1 MIIII
6 QTTFDNY
13 RETTNIIS
21 EYSLRYP
28 SGVFRRKPKEVLDP
42 PVWLIAG
49 LGNPG
54 AEYAGTRHNVGFEV
68 IDRLATAHKC
78 KLGIRKHRAV
88 YGLGH
93 VDGVSVVLVKPMTYM
108 NLSGQALAEI
118 ARHYALKPDHVLV
131 VADDLDLSLGRLRLR
146 PEGGAGGH
154 NGHKSIIQSL
164 GTQAYP
170 RLRIGIGKAGE
181 TIDHVLS
188 RFSPEERATVDDAIG
203 KAVRSIEAALDRGV
217 DSAMAEF
224 NAE

>member
-1 MIIII
+1 M
-6 QTTFDNY
+6 
-13 RETTNIIS
+13 
-21 EYSLRYP
+21 
-28 SGVFRRKPKEVLDP
+28 FRRKPKEVLDP

-54 AEYAGTRHNVGFEV
+54 VEYAGTRHNVGFEV
-68 IDRLATAHKC
+68 IDRLASAHKC
-78 KLGIRKHRAV
+78 KLDVRKHRAV

-93 VDGVSVVLVKPMTYM
+93 IEGVSVVLVKPMTYM
-108 NLSGQALAEI
+108 NLSGLALAEI
-118 ARHYALKPDHVLV
+118 TRHYGLKPDHVLV
-131 VADDLDLSLGRLRLR
+131 VADDLDLSLGRIRLR

-170 RLRIGIGKAGE
+170 RLRIGIGKAAE

-188 RFSPEERATVDDAIG
+188 RFSPEERTTVNEAIE
-203 KAVRSIEAALDRGV
+203 KAVRSIKTTLDRGV
-217 DSAMAEF
+217 DAAMAEF

>member
-1 MIIII
+1 M
-6 QTTFDNY
+6 
-13 RETTNIIS
+13 
-21 EYSLRYP
+21 
-28 SGVFRRKPKEVLDP
+28 FRRKPKEALDP

-54 AEYAGTRHNVGFEV
+54 AEYAGTRHNIGFEV
-68 IDRLATAHKC
+68 IDRLSSAHKC
-78 KLGIRKHRAV
+78 KLDIRKHRAV
-88 YGLGH
+88 YGIGH
-93 VDGVSVVLVKPMTYM
+93 IAGVSVLLVKPMTYM

-118 ARHYALKPDHVLV
+118 IRHFGLEPDHVLV

-170 RLRIGIGKAGE
+170 RLRIGIGKGGE

-188 RFSPEERATVDDAIG
+188 RFSPEERTTVNEAIE
-203 KAVRSIEAALDRGV
+203 KAVRSIETTLDRGV

-224 NAE
+224 NGE